1 MQWKPSSGQS
11 ICAFIPRK
19 SLYESSSIDAQRIVP
34 GKTNSTSTGPGGV
47 ETSCKSPDRYIHL
60 AGQYHLRF
68 SFAIPY
74 SGYIWNQQYW
84 VGPSSS
90 WGAKINDL
98 IQAGQYWRLVTP
110 IWLHASIMHILF
122 NMYALF
128 VIGRGLEQ
136 QYGHE
141 RFLELYL
148 LSGIAGN
155 IASFLLSTKA
165 SLGASTAIFG
175 LIAAQ
180 TVYVYQNRALYGKRA
195 QNMLLN
201 NVMIIV
207 INLILGLSPGID
219 NMGHL
224 GGLLGG
230 LAFAW
235 FAGPLWKLDQL
246 SSPLAL
252 KDTRP
257 LQRTRTVSLILL
269 FVLIALSFIGIIRK

>member
-1 MQWKPSSGQS
+1 MSQSPSLSNESIPERPIQPQPIPVIWKPLAKIPTVTYIFLGSTIFVFLLQYLTQALYGTISGLDPV
-11 ICAFIPRK
+11 A
-19 SLYESSSIDAQRIVP
+19 Y
-34 GKTNSTSTGPGGV
+34 
-47 ETSCKSPDRYIHL
+47 
-60 AGQYHLRF
+60 
-68 SFAIPY
+68 
-74 SGYIWNQQYW
+74 
-84 VGPSSS
+84 

-98 IQAGQYWRLVTP
+98 IKAGQYWRLVTP
-110 IWLHASIMHILF
+110 IWLHASILHILF

-128 VIGRGLEQ
+128 IISRGLEL

-141 RFLELYL
+141 RFFELYL

-180 TVYVYQNRALYGKRA
+180 TVFIYQNRALYGKRA

-207 INLILGLSPGID
+207 VNLILGLSPGID

-224 GGLLGG
+224 GGLVGG
-230 LAFAW
+230 ITFGW
-235 FAGPLWKLDQL
+235 FAGPLWKLDKDSQ
-246 SSPLAL
+246 PFEL
-252 KDTRP
+252 KDTRS
-257 LQRTRTVSLILL
+257 LQRTRLISFILL
-269 FVLIALSFIGIIRK
+269 IVLIALATIGIIRK

>member
-1 MQWKPSSGQS
+1 MNQVPSLPNESLPEKPIPPQRIPVVWKPL
-11 ICAFIPRK
+11 AKIP
-19 SLYESSSIDAQRIVP
+19 SVTYLLLGSTIFVFLLQYLAQTIYGTINGLDPVA
-34 GKTNSTSTGPGGV
+34 
-47 ETSCKSPDRYIHL
+47 Y
-60 AGQYHLRF
+60 
-68 SFAIPY
+68 
-74 SGYIWNQQYW
+74 
-84 VGPSSS
+84 
-90 WGAKINDL
+90 WGAKINNL
-98 IQAGQYWRLVTP
+98 IKAGQYWRLVTP
-110 IWLHASIMHILF
+110 IWLHANVMHILF

-148 LSGIAGN
+148 LGGIAGN

-180 TVYVYQNRALYGKRA
+180 TVFVYQNRALYGKRA

-235 FAGPLWKLDQL
+235 FAGPLWKLDHISQ
-246 SSPLAL
+246 PLEL
-252 KDTRP
+252 KDNRP
-257 LQRTRTVSLILL
+257 LQRSRFVSLILL
-269 FVLIALSFIGIIRK
+269 IVLIALSFVGIIQK

>member
-1 MQWKPSSGQS
+1 MNQTPTLPSEPLPEKPAPPQPIPVVWKLLAKVPTVTYILLGSTIFVFLLQYLTQTLYGTISGLDPV
-11 ICAFIPRK
+11 A
-19 SLYESSSIDAQRIVP
+19 Y
-34 GKTNSTSTGPGGV
+34 
-47 ETSCKSPDRYIHL
+47 
-60 AGQYHLRF
+60 
-68 SFAIPY
+68 
-74 SGYIWNQQYW
+74 
-84 VGPSSS
+84 

-98 IQAGQYWRLVTP
+98 IKAGQYWRLVTP

-128 VIGRGLEQ
+128 VIGRGLEM

-155 IASFLLSTKA
+155 IASFMLSTKA

-180 TVYVYQNRALYGKRA
+180 TVFVYQNRALYGKRA
-195 QNMLLN
+195 PNMLLN
-201 NVMIIV
+201 NVMIII

-224 GGLLGG
+224 GGLVGG

-235 FAGPLWKLDQL
+235 FAGPLWKLDKFSQ
-246 SSPLAL
+246 PFEL

-257 LQRTRTVSLILL
+257 LQRTRFVSITMLL
-269 FVLIALSFIGIIRK
+269 VLIALAIIAIIR

>member
-1 MQWKPSSGQS
+1 MNQVPSLPNESFPEKPIQPQPVPVVWKPLAKVPTVTYILLGSTVFVFLLQYLSQ
-11 ICAFIPRK
+11 AF
-19 SLYESSSIDAQRIVP
+19 Y
-34 GKTNSTSTGPGGV
+34 GTSNIGLDPV
-47 ETSCKSPDRYIHL
+47 
-60 AGQYHLRF
+60 
-68 SFAIPY
+68 
-74 SGYIWNQQYW
+74 
-84 VGPSSS
+84 SS

-98 IQAGQYWRLVTP
+98 IKAGQYWRLVTP
-110 IWLHASIMHILF
+110 IWLHASVMHILF

-128 VIGRGLEQ
+128 VIGRGLEL

-165 SLGASTAIFG
+165 SIGASTAIFG

-180 TVYVYQNRALYGKRA
+180 TVFVYQNRALYGKRA

-230 LAFAW
+230 LAFGW

-257 LQRTRTVSLILL
+257 LRTSRTVSIIMLL
-269 FVLIALSFIGIIRK
+269 VLIALSIIGIIRK